1 MSFLSGDPTS
11 ERDEPNHSLV
21 TITSVSGADRS
32 GLRRGR
38 VTDPS
43 VQFARL
49 GPHYTFPGIGLIAI
63 PIGFLF
69 NLLVRLVARVAA
81 FDRVLGWLD
90 LSSGAAFTAAS
101 RVQFASI
108 ASGFLY
114 ALMIPYSYVGITM
127 AWRRLRNEPIVE
139 PLMASHTTIRTNDVD
154 LPPA

>member
-1 MSFLSGDPTS
+1 
-11 ERDEPNHSLV
+11 
-21 TITSVSGADRS
+21 
-32 GLRRGR
+32 
-38 VTDPS
+38 
-43 VQFARL
+43 L

-90 LSSGAAFTAAS
+90 LSSG
-101 RVQFASI
+101 
-108 ASGFLY
+108 FLY

-127 AWRRLRNEPIVE
+127 AWRRLRNEPIVK

-154 LPPA
+154 LPPAAASW